1 MIKCLVGVDLGQ
13 AADFTAISVM
23 DIIPTKYEKQ
33 IEDLHPMYRVPR
45 DRMITVEGS
54 PLTYHIRHLERL
66 PIGTS
71 YPDVV
76 VRIKDILAHLPT
88 GAGLVVD
95 NTGVGRPVT
104 DMIIQQGLRPV
115 CITITGGDT
124 VTNDGPHF
132 HVPKRDIVGVLA
144 VAFQNKRLKIASSL
158 PDAQTLVTEL
168 LNFKVKINL
177 KTAHD
182 SYEAWREGIHDD
194 LVLSVGMAAW
204 AAHFLYTHS
213 QTPTVYVI
221 QEDYQV

>member
-1 MIKCLVGVDLGQ
+1 MIKCLVGLDLGQ
-13 AADFTAISVM
+13 ASDFTALSVL
-23 DIIPTKYEKQ
+23 DIIPTKYEKK
-33 IEDLHPMYRVPR
+33 IEDLHPFHRVPQ
-45 DRMITVEGS
+45 DRKVIVEGL
-54 PLTYHIRHLERL
+54 PLAYHIRHLERL

-71 YPDVV
+71 YPEVV
-76 VRIKDILAHLPT
+76 VRVKEVMTRLPV

-104 DMIIQQGLRPV
+104 DMIIQQGLHPV

-124 VTNDGPHF
+124 VTNDGPNF

-144 VAFQNKRLKIASSL
+144 VALQTKQLKIASSL
-158 PDAQTLVTEL
+158 PDAQTLVNEL

-194 LVLSVGMAAW
+194 LVLSVGMAVW
-204 AAHFLYTHS
+204 TAHFLYSH
-213 QTPTVYVI
+213 QARTVYML
-221 QEDYQV
+221 EDDYRI